1 MTETQAL
8 SRRNFIKTTGLALS
22 AGILSLETPLLAA
35 PKTRWPVGCRDIHLK
50 DAGKPDSWACMKALG
65 AECAE
70 VQVGMD
76 LACPN
81 LFHPDRHY
89 TLATDE
95 GIKALKDDLASSG
108 CRITAF
114 MMANRLDEQLDKE
127 LEWTRKLVPAAQAL
141 GVEIIRIDVVPRKLG
156 GDKFL
161 PFAIDACKSLCQIA
175 EGTPI
180 RYGVENHGK
189 ITNDPQFLQKLFAG
203 VGSNK
208 LGLTLDCANFYW
220 WGHPVNDLYPI
231 YEKFA
236 SRVVHT
242 HCKSIRYPEEKKNIR
257 RDMGWEYGKYN
268 CPIYEGDID
277 FARVIKILRKA
288 NYRGDLCV
296 EDESLGKHPAS
307 EQAEVL
313 RKEIAL
319 LKKLAVPAITG

>member
-1 MTETQAL
+1 MTDSTTFT
-8 SRRNFIKTTGLALS
+8 RRNFIKTTGLALS
-22 AGILSLETPLLAA
+22 AGVLSLENPLLAA
-35 PKTRWPVGCRDIHLK
+35 AKTKWPVGCRDVHLK
-50 DAGKPDSWACMKALG
+50 VAGKPDSWACMQALG

-70 VQVGMD
+70 VQVNMD

-81 LFHPDRHY
+81 LFHPQRRY
-89 TLATDE
+89 TIANDD
-95 GIKALKDDLASSG
+95 GIKALKDDLAASG

-141 GVEIIRIDVVPRKLG
+141 GVEIIRIDVVPRKLDG
-156 GDKFL
+156 EKFL
-161 PFAIDACKSLCQIA
+161 PFAIDACKRLCQIA

-189 ITNDPQFLQKLFAG
+189 ITNDPQFLEKLFDG
-203 VGSNK
+203 VGSPK

-236 SRVVHT
+236 PRVVHT
-242 HCKSIRYPEEKKNIR
+242 HCKSIKYPEDKKNIR

-268 CPIYEGDID
+268 CPITEGDID
-277 FARVIKILRKA
+277 FARVIQVLHKA

-296 EDESLGKHPAS
+296 EDESLGKFPAS

-313 RKEIAL
+313 RKQITL
-319 LKKLAVPAITG
+319 LKKLAASAAAD